1 MNSNLKNDVPDGRKL
16 VSATN
21 NLTDS
26 DRKLVSWGKRKGLME
41 GGKGILLEGSKIIEE
56 ALEIGYPL
64 RRAWHTV
71 SYYQSNSSLI
81 RRLEKQDCEIKCVS
95 ERLMKNISD
104 LDTPPG
110 LAAAGPQPDFILRQ
124 PGDSFSLIVAV
135 SRLQDPGN
143 LGGLVRSAD
152 FFGVDEIWLG
162 RNSIDPYSPKAVRA
176 SMGAVFRM
184 PIVKCGDMEQ
194 KLALFQGAGA
204 VIWAAVAH
212 ADNAERRIDGA
223 GARIL
228 LIGEESQGLDSS
240 YLSLA
245 DRKVSIPGARRSESL
260 NLAVAAGI
268 LIYMATSGR
277 Y

>member
-1 MNSNLKNDVPDGRKL
+1 MRRSPNNFNSKIGETTTVTRNLSKL
-16 VSATN
+16 
-21 NLTDS
+21 
-26 DRKLVSWGKRKGLME
+26 DRKFLGWGKRKREIE
-41 GGKGILLEGSKIIEE
+41 GGKGILLEGTKIIEE
-56 ALEIGYPL
+56 ALEFGHPL
-64 RRAWHTV
+64 NRTWFTV
-71 SYYQSNSSLI
+71 SYARSNTSLI
-81 RRLEKQDCEIKCVS
+81 RRLEESGCQVKLVS

-104 LDTPPG
+104 LETPPG
-110 LAAAGPQPDFILRQ
+110 ISAVGPQPGFILRQ

-143 LGGLVRSAD
+143 LGGLVRTAD
-152 FFGVDEIWLG
+152 FFGADEIWLG
-162 RNSIDPYSPKAVRA
+162 ENSIDPYSSKSVRA

-184 PIVKCGDMEQ
+184 PVVSGDLN
-194 KLALFQGAGA
+194 KRLSHFKTAGA

-212 ADNAERRIDGA
+212 GDQAERRIGES

-228 LIGEESQGLDSS
+228 LIGEESGGIDSG

-277 Y
+277 F